1 VVLQTTLSLGLET
14 SRDSFF
20 KVLVFWLFLV
30 VELVLVNER
39 RTFVGRGH
47 KVLFSNLCCVLI
59 VESLNGDQL
68 YLDHYY

>member
-1 VVLQTTLSLGLET
+1 VSLNLAHP
-14 SRDSFF
+14 
-20 KVLVFWLFLV
+20 V
-30 VELVLVNER
+30 VLVNER